1 MTNVEILRLY
11 IGKEFENTPSPFMQ
25 WLKPVILAVEE
36 GSLAFQYTVRPEWL
50 NPAGNLHG
58 GMAAA
63 ILDDIIG
70 ATIFTLEDPN
80 FYSTI
85 NNAIDYFASAREKDI
100 MIAETQ
106 IIKRGRNI
114 VNVACTIYNANKSK
128 ILARGTS
135 NLMRME
141 WKHQP
146 PHAGHRK

>member
-1 MTNVEILRLY
+1 MKNIEILRLF
-11 IGKEFENTPSPFMQ
+11 IGREFENSPSPFMQ
-25 WLKPVILAVEE
+25 WLKPIVVSAEE
-36 GSLAFQYTVRPEWL
+36 GSLEFQYTVRPEWL

-70 ATIFTLEDPN
+70 ATIFTLGDPN

-85 NNAIDYFASAREKDI
+85 NNAIDYFATARLHDI
-100 MIAETQ
+100 LIAQTQ

-114 VNVACTIYNANKSK
+114 VNVECTIYNADKSK

-135 NLMRME
+135 NLLRME

-146 PHAGHRK
+146 GRAESHL